1 MLDDTFEHE
10 VWNETGEQRVVLII
24 DVERPLSLPARLL
37 NRGILRAVKLTA
49 YVQDAR
55 RNMLSWEDRFES
67 AVQRADSY
75 SMDTGSRQD
84 RTQTG
89 R

>member
-1 MLDDTFEHE
+1 M
-10 VWNETGEQRVVLII
+10 
-24 DVERPLSLPARLL
+24 
-37 NRGILRAVKLTA
+37 LRAVQLTA

-55 RNMLSWEDRFES
+55 RNMSSWEDRFEA

-75 SMDTGSRQD
+75 TIDTDAAANRA
-84 RTQTG
+84 QTG